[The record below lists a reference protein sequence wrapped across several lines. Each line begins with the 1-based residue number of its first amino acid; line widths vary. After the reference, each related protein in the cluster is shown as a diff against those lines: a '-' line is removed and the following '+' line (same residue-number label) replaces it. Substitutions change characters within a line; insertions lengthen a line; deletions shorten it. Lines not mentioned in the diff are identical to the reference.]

1 MTAQEAS
8 KIMDVLKLAY
18 PSFYARQSD
27 ADRLMAVKLWTT
39 MFSEYPLKIVGAAVK
54 AFIATDAKG
63 YPPNVGAIMEKCRQ
77 ITEPERMSEA
87 EAWALV
93 KKAIQNGIY
102 GSREEF
108 NKLPKEVQRVVH
120 DPAQLKAWAM
130 DEDFN
135 EGVESS
141 NFKRAFRTMQERER
155 EFMALPSD
163 VQRIAIEAGAGMAMD
178 GKLLMEWRNKNEHQE
193 KDK

>member
-1 MTAQEAS
+1 VTVQEAG
-8 KIMDVLKLAY
+8 KIMDVLRTAY
-18 PSFYARQSD
+18 PAFYAKQSD
-27 ADRLMAVKLWTT
+27 EERKTATKLWAT
-39 MFSEYPLKIVGAAVK
+39 MFNDWPLRVVGGAVK
-54 AFIATDAKG
+54 AFIATDTRG
-63 YPPNVGAIMEKCRQ
+63 YPPNIGVIMAKCRE
-77 ITEPERMSEA
+77 ITEPEGMDEA
-87 EAWALV
+87 QAWALV
-93 KKAIQNGIY
+93 KKALRNGIY

-108 NKLPKEVQRVVH
+108 AKLPPEVQRVVH

-163 VQRIAIEAGAGMAMD
+163 VQRIAIEAGAGMAVD
-178 GKLLMEWRNKNEHQE
+178 KKLLMEWRNKNERQE